1 VVLKPL
7 TLDRF
12 SQGLC
17 DPQEAPVVATCAAC
31 GGEIYDGDLV
41 YVIPGGDILHGDTE
55 CLVDYIGASLMS
67 AEEVLGV
74 GA

>member
-1 VVLKPL
+1 VLKPL

-17 DPQEAPVVATCAAC
+17 DPQEAPVVAHCAAC
-31 GGEIYDGDLV
+31 DGEIYDADLI
-41 YVIPGGDILHGDTE
+41 YMMPGGDVIHGDRR
-55 CLVDYIGASLMS
+55 CLEDYTGAVLLS
-67 AEEVLGV
+67 AEEIAGV

>member
-1 VVLKPL
+1 MLKPL

-12 SQGLC
+12 SQGLP
-17 DPQEAPVVATCAAC
+17 DPQAAPVAAHCAAC
-31 GGEIYDGDLV
+31 DGEVYDGDLV
-41 YVIPGGDILHGDTE
+41 YVVPGGDILHGDTE
-55 CLVDYIGASLMS
+55 CLVDYIGASLIS